1 MMKTYEKGEFE
12 EFETPNIQGLKKL
25 ILK

>member
-1 MMKTYEKGEFE
+1 MKTYEKGEFE